1 MVIRRLFKRFKT
13 NGRSASS
20 AAVPVPQ
27 HPETKAK
34 PPRTDSGPSKRRSHH
49 GAPRHQKPHPKPKKW
64 NLDDFQVPEKEGA
77 VRFHDV
83 ELPDA
88 LMHAIADLGFEYCTP
103 IQGAVL
109 PHSISGRNIAGQ
121 AQTGTGKTAAFLLSI
136 YARFVSDHKDAG
148 QRGDVCRPKALI
160 LAPTRELVVQIAR
173 DAEGLGKYVPFRC
186 LALYGGMD
194 YERQQKKLRETNYD
208 LIAATPGRL
217 LDFSNQGLL
226 SFAETKILVLD
237 EADRMLDMGFI
248 PDVRRIIRKLPPR
261 EKRQTML
268 FSATLSPDVL
278 RLASNWMTD
287 PEVIEIE
294 PESVAVDTVE
304 QRIYL
309 VSSDDKLKV
318 LYNLLKSDSAKRVLV
333 FANRRDR
340 CQRLADELEM
350 RGLHCGLLSGAVT
363 QKKRMKILEDFKG
376 GRIPVVVATDVAGR
390 GIHVDGVTH
399 VVNYELPY
407 EPEDY
412 VHRIGR
418 TGRAGEE
425 GVSISFACEDESF
438 IIPEIESYI
447 GRELSCVMP
456 EEDLMSDIPAAQ
468 RPPRSKTGGPGGR
481 PSGGRGR
488 QGGSGNGRRS
498 GQGSRG
504 PRRNNG
510 GSRSGQGSRRADRSG
525 GSSSR
530 ASR

>member
-1 MVIRRLFKRFKT
+1 
-13 NGRSASS
+13 
-20 AAVPVPQ
+20 
-27 HPETKAK
+27 
-34 PPRTDSGPSKRRSHH
+34 
-49 GAPRHQKPHPKPKKW
+49 
-64 NLDDFQVPEKEGA
+64 
-77 VRFHDV
+77 
-83 ELPDA
+83 
-88 LMHAIADLGFEYCTP
+88 
-103 IQGAVL
+103 
-109 PHSISGRNIAGQ
+109 GQ

-318 LYNLLKSDSAKRVLV
+318 LYNLLKS
-333 FANRRDR
+333 
-340 CQRLADELEM
+340 
-350 RGLHCGLLSGAVT
+350 
-363 QKKRMKILEDFKG
+363 
-376 GRIPVVVATDVAGR
+376 
-390 GIHVDGVTH
+390 
-399 VVNYELPY
+399 
-407 EPEDY
+407 
-412 VHRIGR
+412 
-418 TGRAGEE
+418 
-425 GVSISFACEDESF
+425 
-438 IIPEIESYI
+438 
-447 GRELSCVMP
+447 
-456 EEDLMSDIPAAQ
+456 
-468 RPPRSKTGGPGGR
+468 
-481 PSGGRGR
+481 
-488 QGGSGNGRRS
+488 
-498 GQGSRG
+498 
-504 PRRNNG
+504 
-510 GSRSGQGSRRADRSG
+510 
-525 GSSSR
+525 
-530 ASR
+530 